1 MPTQA
6 ITTMRK
12 TQPRESLFYN
22 VRSWA
27 EEIPLG
33 SLDQLQQAAG
43 RSHLLRGDVDNP
55 ASISLP
61 ASRESSVQDTG
72 SEDFP
77 RERINE
83 HSALEA
89 RDQLRLN
96 TTDAINVPLPESS
109 GLGRGRVTSD
119 TISTVDSLAQLQT
132 AEISSLEQL
141 YQPNTAEA
149 LDIPLPESSGPG
161 SHRSSSEVVSN
172 VDSLAQLHAAS
183 VSAPTEQPTEQPTE
197 RRPKRPAKKTY
208 WENIRPLTQI
218 LPHLKAIQPPNGRH
232 QRVGRLK
239 SINYFNNGTA
249 PQIDISLELDAQ
261 FDQRQLVRDL
271 RALKEVE
278 DDVASRLVVVE
289 DLCSE
294 LIGALG
300 LAFELDPEF
309 FAEHL
314 NRSGYNGADHEDF
327 SPDRWKTA
335 HLQKDYTSMTWM
347 RPVYQSERMAK
358 LLQTPEAI
366 LDKPKEFPED
376 PLAQLNS
383 AAVWK
388 DAKFNDKGEPDVQA
402 MKHTPLVDTNIFRQ
416 SWLLSGRS
424 VSRAEFQDLGD
435 EGQSD
440 ASSQSGSCSPS
451 KHKEAEFLPAAWEE
465 RVSFC
470 YHGED
475 TEMPIGMHHTNT
487 TLSRLSIRR
496 SLSFR
501 RNNPG

>member
-1 MPTQA
+1 
-6 ITTMRK
+6 
-12 TQPRESLFYN
+12 
-22 VRSWA
+22 
-27 EEIPLG
+27 
-33 SLDQLQQAAG
+33 
-43 RSHLLRGDVDNP
+43 
-55 ASISLP
+55 
-61 ASRESSVQDTG
+61 
-72 SEDFP
+72 
-77 RERINE
+77 
-83 HSALEA
+83 
-89 RDQLRLN
+89 
-96 TTDAINVPLPESS
+96 
-109 GLGRGRVTSD
+109 
-119 TISTVDSLAQLQT
+119 
-132 AEISSLEQL
+132 
-141 YQPNTAEA
+141 
-149 LDIPLPESSGPG
+149 
-161 SHRSSSEVVSN
+161 
-172 VDSLAQLHAAS
+172 
-183 VSAPTEQPTEQPTE
+183 
-197 RRPKRPAKKTY
+197 
-208 WENIRPLTQI
+208 
-218 LPHLKAIQPPNGRH
+218 
-232 QRVGRLK
+232 
-239 SINYFNNGTA
+239 
-249 PQIDISLELDAQ
+249 
-261 FDQRQLVRDL
+261 
-271 RALKEVE
+271 
-278 DDVASRLVVVE
+278 
-289 DLCSE
+289 
-294 LIGALG
+294 
-300 LAFELDPEF
+300 
-309 FAEHL
+309 
-314 NRSGYNGADHEDF
+314 
-327 SPDRWKTA
+327 
-335 HLQKDYTSMTWM
+335 MTWM